1 MSVPFHSLNHRM
13 SGIICLAEMMHKHRH
28 MRQMVASG
36 HPCFQQGNLELTL
49 TNPLHF
55 GFQVQWFQMSS
66 MTTKWLKW
74 IELFQPNTIYIRN
87 HSAMMILNY
96 FIWSVIK
103 AKKILFL
110 LKWNSNLCW
119 RNSNDGLKSLEH
131 NFSSYV

>member
-1 MSVPFHSLNHRM
+1 MGFPPLLNLSTRLSTAAWPGQTTKTAQTLEFM
-13 SGIICLAEMMHKHRH
+13 LQNVAYWPTVYRTGVFKFNDFKCLLW
-28 MRQMVASG
+28 QLS
-36 HPCFQQGNLELTL
+36 
-49 TNPLHF
+49 
-55 GFQVQWFQMSS
+55 
-66 MTTKWLKW
+66 KWLKW
-74 IELFQPNTIYIRN
+74 VELFQPNTIYIRN

-119 RNSNDGLKSLEH
+119 RNSNDGLKSLEQ